1 MFFNLKGD
9 MYCTP
14 RALIVYLENSP
25 RSICSSITSTNS
37 MPRNIE
43 FLGSTIDNSS
53 SRFRLIYPVPD
64 PDTAFLTPKA
74 KKTVWC

>member
-1 MFFNLKGD
+1 
-9 MYCTP
+9 
-14 RALIVYLENSP
+14 
-25 RSICSSITSTNS
+25 

-53 SRFRLIYPVPD
+53 SRFLLTYPVPD

-74 KKTVWC
+74 KKPFGASTDSIENQTPSSSPGW